1 MRLWQLTSHGA
12 HAKFLCTCFLYVFVV
27 FASCARRQIQP
38 THPVC
43 HLARRTAPK
52 KEMRFIFSKRTVLF
66 RTNKAL
72 KMPVAQKVLAGQRQ
86 IIRGQIAK
94 AQQSQGLEKA
104 KCKGLQSV
112 KDQIARDLHPRWR

>member
-1 MRLWQLTSHGA
+1 MFSLHFCGICLLAQVA
-12 HAKFLCTCFLYVFVV
+12 N
-27 FASCARRQIQP
+27 P
-38 THPVC
+38 THTPHSH

-52 KEMRFIFSKRTVLF
+52 KEMRFIFSKRRVLF
-66 RTNKAL
+66 RTNNAL
-72 KMPVAQKVLAGQRQ
+72 KVPAAQKVLAGQRQ